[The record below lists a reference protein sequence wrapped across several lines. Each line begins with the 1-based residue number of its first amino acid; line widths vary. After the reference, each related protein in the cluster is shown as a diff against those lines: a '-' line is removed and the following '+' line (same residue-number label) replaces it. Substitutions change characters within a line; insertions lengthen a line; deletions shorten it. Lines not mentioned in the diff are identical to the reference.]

1 MTKIVTAIILGVFV
15 LAAVL
20 WLPTWGLAAL
30 IFGMTLAGLAE
41 YSRIFF
47 DDKFERWAV
56 FAAGAMQAL
65 WMMGPAPWRKAAVLG
80 VAAWLFVLAL
90 VFMWRSKDLTRSAE
104 RLGLA
109 IMGVVYLGVA
119 FPIWSWILRMPR
131 GRALILIALAPA
143 CLCDILGLAAGKA
156 FGRRKLAPQVSP
168 NKTVEGLIG
177 ALAGSMIGVAA
188 VRFFMLPQLSL
199 LDSLIFALLIWIV
212 SPMGDLIE
220 SMLKRSRGVKDSGH
234 IIPGHG
240 GVLDRMDALI
250 FTAPAAFA
258 YLKYVVGV

>member
-1 MTKIVTAIILGVFV
+1 MTKVVMAIILGALV

-30 IFGMTLAGLAE
+30 IFGMTVAGLAE
-41 YSRIFF
+41 YSHIFF
-47 DDKFERWAV
+47 EDKVERWAM

-65 WMMGPAPWRKAAVLG
+65 WMMGPMPWRKAAVLG
-80 VAAWLFVLAL
+80 VAAWLFILAL
-90 VFMWRSKDLTRSAE
+90 VFMWRSKDLAGSTE

-119 FPIWSWILRMPR
+119 FPVWSWILRMPR
-131 GRALILIALAPA
+131 GRSLILVALAPA
-143 CLCDILGLAAGKA
+143 CLCDVLGLAAGKA
-156 FGRRKLAPQVSP
+156 FGRHKLAPMVSP

-177 ALAGSMIGVAA
+177 ALAGSIIGVAA

-199 LDSLIFALLIWIV
+199 VASLGLAFLIWIV

-220 SMLKRSRGVKDSGH
+220 SLLKRSRGVKDSGR

-258 YLKYVVGV
+258 YLKYVVGI